1 MRYRVWGQDAEEGD
15 GPTLTYVDSDL
26 DRPEGGAISGL
37 RI

>member
-15 GPTLTYVDSDL
+15 GPTLTYVDLGL
-26 DRPEGGAISGL
+26 DRPGVGAISGL